1 MTKCW
6 TNPSC
11 DTWWPNLQLMQ
22 VTESISG
29 SVVPLAMFA
38 KCLRFLVTNYVLQRT
53 VPGHHIQNWRQIYML
68 TVKAKR
74 RYFYCILPD
83 RWKEVSAICYFESGL
98 VTQFVRV
105 EEWETNLKTQKSP
118 KTEKIASFSF
128 FSRRSVLQ
136 ILLLQWSNQWKC
148 KISALTGVCALVFF
162 AQNINRGEL
171 GKTGQPG
178 VCTRWTRWIY

>member
-53 VPGHHIQNWRQIYML
+53 VPGHHIQNWRQIYLL

-105 EEWETNLKTQKSP
+105 EEWETNLKMQKSP
-118 KTEKIASFSF
+118 EPEKNCLFFFLFPPICASNTSLAMKQSVKMQNRGLCISF
-128 FSRRSVLQ
+128 F
-136 ILLLQWSNQWKC
+136 WH
-148 KISALTGVCALVFF
+148 KI
-162 AQNINRGEL
+162 
-171 GKTGQPG
+171 
-178 VCTRWTRWIY
+178 